1 MAATIMRVTLR
12 RERYLAAQRY
22 FPFLSNDLMSSWS
35 PRNETNRS
43 VCRSW
48 KMKRNAR
55 LPRHSNSLS
64 PNFRMPRPLWVCGW
78 PKLSPSSQS
87 ANKHSTFSARG
98 SFRNRR
104 STSGS
109 IVRVLARIIH
119 EGFYC
124 NCGYAVPTGV
134 LATQSVNILVQVC
147 LPPSWLCLP
156 VSLRV
161 CAVSS
166 RTLVN
171 NAGLAKHLPQLL
183 GRDANQ
189 FFRPLESLVTSI
201 RGLLQSDDLLRC
213 RSVFALRVI
222 GGFYF
227 DPSQCDDV
235 RPADDP
241 DVLTAGSSRQPATEI
256 LSGSRDSQSLHI
268 VNIQSVYSS
277 VKRRCIWSELEHNAM
292 PPVL

>member
-1 MAATIMRVTLR
+1 MAATIMRATLR
-12 RERYLAAQRY
+12 RERYLAVQRY
-22 FPFLSNDLMSSWS
+22 FPLLSNDLMSSWS
-35 PRNETNRS
+35 PRKETNRS

-109 IVRVLARIIH
+109 IVRA
-119 EGFYC
+119 
-124 NCGYAVPTGV
+124 
-134 LATQSVNILVQVC
+134 
-147 LPPSWLCLP
+147 
-156 VSLRV
+156 
-161 CAVSS
+161 
-166 RTLVN
+166 
-171 NAGLAKHLPQLL
+171 LAKHLPQLL

-189 FFRPLESLVTSI
+189 FSRPLESLVTSI
-201 RGLLQSDDLLRC
+201 RGLLQSGDLLRC
-213 RSVFALRVI
+213 RSVFALRVVS
-222 GGFYF
+222 GFYF

-235 RPADDP
+235 RPADNP

-256 LSGSRDSQSLHI
+256 LSGSRDGQSLHI

-277 VKRRCIWSELEHNAM
+277 VKGRLSD
-292 PPVL
+292 